1 MSLPLVSIC
10 IPTHQRGRYLR
21 SLLDSLAGQLADFP
35 HPYEVVIA
43 DNASCDDT
51 PQAVQAF
58 SERLPIRYLRHEQNI
73 GGYPNWQFV
82 MSQGLGR
89 YLVYL
94 SDDDSLLGEQLAQ
107 VIDTMQA
114 DPELAVVYAPWL
126 LYDLVAQQAQGTF
139 YSVPQDLRIERGQH
153 AVLLDH
159 VLRHRIFPEIGVLRR
174 DVFHA
179 AMPRINEHAF
189 LAFMHAADYLA
200 RGAVLIRAQPYY
212 VAITRYFEDEQRE
225 QLGTDEVEVA
235 WDRYRGGL
243 EYMLAR
249 CGTQLSAEE
258 RSGFHLRVQAMI
270 AERIAVAIRLRH
282 AKQRNAIDS
291 YYLGVRLH
299 GMGYERLLPVP
310 MGTLASAAMLE
321 FLLRDSELNRG
332 VRQLLCVGA
341 SAGDERDYLKR
352 EARVPVE
359 FAADLDDIDKLDD
372 TLLFVRDGAVA
383 AQRLCGARA
392 AQRNVHLVRE
402 ADLAAKFAL

>member
-1 MSLPLVSIC
+1 
-10 IPTHQRGRYLR
+10 
-21 SLLDSLAGQLADFP
+21 
-35 HPYEVVIA
+35 
-43 DNASCDDT
+43 
-51 PQAVQAF
+51 
-58 SERLPIRYLRHEQNI
+58 
-73 GGYPNWQFV
+73 
-82 MSQGLGR
+82 
-89 YLVYL
+89 
-94 SDDDSLLGEQLAQ
+94 
-107 VIDTMQA
+107 
-114 DPELAVVYAPWL
+114 
-126 LYDLVAQQAQGTF
+126 
-139 YSVPQDLRIERGQH
+139 
-153 AVLLDH
+153 
-159 VLRHRIFPEIGVLRR
+159 
-174 DVFHA
+174 
-179 AMPRINEHAF
+179 
-189 LAFMHAADYLA
+189 
-200 RGAVLIRAQPYY
+200 
-212 VAITRYFEDEQRE
+212 
-225 QLGTDEVEVA
+225 
-235 WDRYRGGL
+235 
-243 EYMLAR
+243 MLAR

-291 YYLGVRLH
+291 YYLGVRLR